1 MARPTLSLRFR
12 IAVTIFCLEAVM
24 VGLVLFVTLRHSLD
38 TARAQLTAAD
48 RETMALLHDSARVAL
63 LTDEFADVQAFI
75 ENLGSSSRIRFV
87 AVVDL
92 SGQIMASSDAARIG
106 TRPSDRAGWGAWPN
120 ELMPIGSGR
129 YRLGWLAARFSDEN
143 LLQAN
148 RTAYRLGI
156 GTAVAGML
164 VIALV
169 GATMGHLLTRRLGRL
184 AAVAD
189 QVSDGNLALG
199 ASLEGNDEVAR
210 VGRAFDAMVDRLRQR
225 LETIRLDRERLILPT
240 ETIHEGF
247 ALWDPGDRLVLC
259 NQRFRELLGQVGA
272 RVELGTSYQ
281 AFIRAAA
288 AEVVDVAPDDL
299 EAAVCAQVELHR
311 AGGLPREFGLRDGR
325 WIRVSKSPMPDG
337 SVVGIYT
344 DITEAK
350 HRELALRDSERRLR
364 AIMDSVGEGI
374 VVLDASGRVEA
385 MNPAAAAIFGRTPD
399 DGGRCRTSTS
409 CSSRPARS
417 RRPRHRTPS
426 GPAPRPRRPS
436 PPRWWASGPT
446 GAGSPPRCRWR
457 SCAARPRTGAS

>member
-63 LTDEFADVQAFI
+63 LTDEFTNVQAFI
-75 ENLGSSSRIRFV
+75 ENVGSSSRIRFV
-87 AVVDL
+87 AVIDL
-92 SGQIMASSDAARIG
+92 SGRIMASSDAAQIG
-106 TRPSDRAGWGAWPN
+106 TRPADRARWGAWPN
-120 ELMPIGSGR
+120 ELMQIGSGR
-129 YRLGWLAARFSDEN
+129 YRLGWLAVRFSDES

-189 QVSDGNLALG
+189 QVSDGNLALR

-210 VGRAFDAMVDRLRQR
+210 VGRAFDGMVDRLEQR

-247 ALWDPGDRLVLC
+247 VL
-259 NQRFRELLGQVGA
+259 
-272 RVELGTSYQ
+272 
-281 AFIRAAA
+281 
-288 AEVVDVAPDDL
+288 
-299 EAAVCAQVELHR
+299 
-311 AGGLPREFGLRDGR
+311 
-325 WIRVSKSPMPDG
+325 
-337 SVVGIYT
+337 
-344 DITEAK
+344 
-350 HRELALRDSERRLR
+350 
-364 AIMDSVGEGI
+364 
-374 VVLDASGRVEA
+374 
-385 MNPAAAAIFGRTPD
+385 
-399 DGGRCRTSTS
+399 
-409 CSSRPARS
+409 
-417 RRPRHRTPS
+417 
-426 GPAPRPRRPS
+426 
-436 PPRWWASGPT
+436 
-446 GAGSPPRCRWR
+446 
-457 SCAARPRTGAS
+457 